1 MSIEIEEVFFA
12 LDDGHREL
20 VEKFTVNSLVV
31 QYYQQIRGPMNKPPK
46 INIGDID
53 QNKITNIPEI
63 SELSPPLRS
72 LIVDRLMYWLR
83 REFRMNWSTEKMMKR
98 TRKNSFRENMDSDSI
113 CEWPGC
119 EESSSLVSDHR
130 FPYSMGGEDVVN
142 NHGPLCKWHNLIK
155 MNSPYMIVHW
165 PGE

>member
-1 MSIEIEEVFFA
+1 MSIEINEVTEN
-12 LDDGHREL
+12 LDDAHKEL
-20 VEKFTVNSLVV
+20 VRAITVNSLVV
-31 QYYQQIRGPMNKPPK
+31 QYYQKIRGPLNKPPI
-46 INIGDID
+46 INIGNID
-53 QNKITNIPEI
+53 ENKITNMPEI

-83 REFRMNWSTEKMMKR
+83 REVGMNWSTEKMMKR
-98 TRKNSFRENMDSDSI
+98 NRKNRFRKNMDSDSI

-130 FPYSMGGEDVVN
+130 FPYSMGGEDDAE
-142 NHGPLCKWHNLIK
+142 NHGPLCRWHNLIK
-155 MNSPYMIVHW
+155 MNSPYMIVYW